1 MRDRQSD
8 VDVVN
13 TGAKFRAH
21 EALQSR
27 EEMDGEGWDGVG
39 SCSVKSC
46 HVMSCDVLTCKCSL
60 GQ

>member
-1 MRDRQSD
+1 MSDRQND

-39 SCSVKSC
+39 SCSA
-46 HVMSCDVLTCKCSL
+46 MSCDVLTCKCSL
-60 GQ
+60 GQLVC